1 LGSARCLFGLVA
13 VGMSA
18 LAGPSEPTFYKDIVP
33 LLQEHC
39 QSCHRAGEIG
49 PMPLVNYQQ
58 VRPWARAIRER
69 VFRRNM
75 PPWFVD
81 RSDDAHYPRFSN
93 DPSLTAA
100 QIQQI
105 AEWADAGAP
114 TGDPHDAPAPKQWTG
129 GWNIDPPDVVFQM
142 PKPVKLPAS
151 GAIDYTYVIVPTGFE
166 SDRWVQMSEIRPTDR
181 AAVHHAVVYIR
192 DPDSRWLRGAPI
204 GTPFTASTLSKQQDR
219 RDAMWTDS
227 DLLLVYAPGSS
238 PDRWPD
244 GMAKL
249 VKAGSDLVFQ
259 MHYTSHGVPSEDRT
273 RIGLVFAKDEP
284 AKRVL
289 SLQLTNDHFHIPPG
303 VSDYQAEV
311 HGSLPAD
318 ALLLSFFPHMHSRG
332 KTFSYNLIRAGEK
345 PQTLLKVNWDFH
357 WQMTYRL
364 AEPLPLKAGTI
375 MQAVATWDNSRNNPH
390 NPDPDSAV
398 TWGEQT
404 SEEMMVG
411 FFDVAVDVNI
421 DKKSFFEL
429 RRRKTDER

>member
-1 LGSARCLFGLVA
+1 
-13 VGMSA
+13 
-18 LAGPSEPTFYKDIVP
+18 
-33 LLQEHC
+33 
-39 QSCHRAGEIG
+39 
-49 PMPLVNYQQ
+49 MPLMTYEQA
-58 VRPWARAIRER
+58 RPWVRAIRER
-69 VFRRNM
+69 VVRRNM

-81 RSDDAHYPRFSN
+81 RSGDAHYPRFSN
-93 DPSLTAA
+93 DPSLTPA
-100 QIQQI
+100 QIRQI

-114 TGDPHDAPAPKQWTG
+114 AGDPSDAPASKQWTE
-129 GWNIDPPDVVFQM
+129 GWNIDPPDVVIQM

-151 GAIDYTYVIVPTGFE
+151 GDIDYTYVIVPTGFN
-166 SDRWVQMSEIRPTDR
+166 SDRWVRMSEIRPTDR

-192 DPDSRWLRGAPI
+192 ESESRWLRGAPV
-204 GTPFTASTLSKQQDR
+204 GTPFTASTLSKEQDR
-219 RDAMWTDS
+219 RDAMWSDS

-238 PDRWPD
+238 PDRWPG

-259 MHYTSHGVPSEDRT
+259 MHYTSHGVASEDQT
-273 RIGLVFAKDEP
+273 RIGLVFAQEPP

-303 VSDYQAEV
+303 VPDYQAEV
-311 HGSLPAD
+311 RGSLPAD
-318 ALLLSFFPHMHSRG
+318 ALLLSFFPHMHFRG

-345 PQTLLKVNWDFH
+345 SQTLLKVNWNFQ
-357 WQMTYRL
+357 WQMSYRL

-375 MQAVATWDNSRNNPH
+375 LQAVATWDNSRNNPH

-404 SEEMMVG
+404 WEEMMVG

>member
-1 LGSARCLFGLVA
+1 MGSARCLFVLVA
-13 VGMSA
+13 VSLPGLAATSA
-18 LAGPSEPTFYKDIVP
+18 ATFYKNVVP
-33 LLQEHC
+33 ILQEHC

-49 PMPLVNYQQ
+49 PMPLVSYEQ

-69 VFRRNM
+69 VVRRNM

-81 RSDDAHYPRFSN
+81 RTKEAQYLRFSN

-100 QIQQI
+100 QIQEI
-105 AEWADAGAP
+105 AEWADSGAP
-114 TGDPHDAPAPKQWTG
+114 AGDPHDAPAAKQWTD
-129 GWNIDPPDVVFQM
+129 GWNIDSPDVVFQM
-142 PKPVKLPAS
+142 PTAVKLPAS
-151 GAIDYTYVIVPTGFE
+151 GDIDYTYVIVPTGFE
-166 SDRWVQMSEIRPTDR
+166 SDRWVRMSEIRPTDR

-192 DPDSRWLRGAPI
+192 EPESRWLRGAPI
-204 GTPFTASTLSKQQDR
+204 GTPFTASMLPREQDR
-219 RDAMWTDS
+219 RDAMWTDN

-238 PDRWPD
+238 PDRWPE

-259 MHYTSHGVPSEDRT
+259 MHYTSHGVASEDQT
-273 RIGLVFAKDEP
+273 RIGLVFAKERP

-289 SLQLTNDHFHIPPG
+289 SLQLTNDRFHIPPG
-303 VSDYQAEV
+303 VPDYQAEV

-318 ALLLSFFPHMHSRG
+318 ALLLSFFPHLHSRG
-332 KTFSYNLIRAGEK
+332 KTFTYNLIRTGEK
-345 PQTLLKVNWDFH
+345 PQTLLKVDWGFH

-364 AEPLPLKAGTI
+364 AEPLALKAGTVL
-375 MQAVATWDNSRNNPH
+375 QAIATWDNSLNNPH

-404 SEEMMVG
+404 WEEMMVG

-421 DKKSFFEL
+421 DKKAFFEL
-429 RRRKTDER
+429 RRSN